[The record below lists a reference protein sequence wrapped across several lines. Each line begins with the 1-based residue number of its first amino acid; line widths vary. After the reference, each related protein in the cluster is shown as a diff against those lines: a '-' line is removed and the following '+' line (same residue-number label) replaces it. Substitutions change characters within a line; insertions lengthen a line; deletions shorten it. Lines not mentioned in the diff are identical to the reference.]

1 MTTHGFVNAGDL
13 LKAAEAAR
21 GLGGEVTFWH
31 LYRRWGNYAF
41 AVLEAALQLGV
52 LKWARREDGRT
63 KVVYALGERGVA
75 LLDMTGDP
83 RPVEAYVYRGRLRLQ
98 TPLGTF
104 ETELDPGHLLSIA
117 YKLAEAL
124 GEDPRGVAPKVKH
137 AAERAARGARGLEKW
152 LLASCPQ
159 LPEAEQPAGQ
169 RATTAAGPPFNRR
182 NPQEE
187 RKTRAFPTRK
197 EDIPKKAVCASPH
210 GCQNQHI
217 PAGLGGA
224 GAGG

>member
-21 GLGGEVTFWH
+21 GLGGEVAFWH

-52 LKWARREDGRT
+52 LKWTRREDGRT

-75 LLDMTGDP
+75 LLDMARDLC
-83 RPVEAYVYRGRLRLQ
+83 PVEAYVYRGRLRLQ

-104 ETELDPGHLLSIA
+104 EAELDPGHLLSIA

-124 GEDPRGVAPKVKH
+124 GEDPRRLAPKVKH
-137 AAERAARGARGLEKW
+137 AAEKAARDARGLEKW
-152 LLASCPQ
+152 LLTSRP
-159 LPEAEQPAGQ
+159 PEAEQPAD
-169 RATTAAGPPFNRR
+169 RHATTAARR
-182 NPQEE
+182 PL
-187 RKTRAFPTRK
+187 
-197 EDIPKKAVCASPH
+197 AVQQAESTGGTQGRGVPH
-210 GCQNQHI
+210 AEGRHS
-217 PAGLGGA
+217 
-224 GAGG
+224 

>member
-31 LYRRWGNYAF
+31 LYRRWGDYAF

-52 LKWARREDGRT
+52 LK
-63 KVVYALGERGVA
+63 YALGERGVA
-75 LLDMTGDP
+75 LLDMTGDL

-124 GEDPRGVAPKVKH
+124 GEDPRRLAPKVKH
-137 AAERAARGARGLEKW
+137 AAERAARDARGLEKW
-152 LLASCPQ
+152 LLTSRP
-159 LPEAEQPAGQ
+159 PEAQQPAD
-169 RATTAAGPPFNRR
+169 RHATTAAGRP
-182 NPQEE
+182 
-187 RKTRAFPTRK
+187 RA
-197 EDIPKKAVCASPH
+197 AVQQAEST
-210 GCQNQHI
+210 GGTQNK
-217 PAGLGGA
+217 GLPRVEGRHS
-224 GAGG
+224 

>member
-63 KVVYALGERGVA
+63 KVVYTLGRRGVA
-75 LLDMTGDP
+75 LLDMTGDLC
-83 RPVEAYVYRGRLRLQ
+83 PVEAYVYRGRLRLQ

-104 ETELDPGHLLSIA
+104 EAELDPGHLLSIA

-124 GEDPRGVAPKVKH
+124 GEDPRRLAPKVKH
-137 AAERAARGARGLEKW
+137 AAERAARGAKGLEKW
-152 LLASCPQ
+152 LLASR
-159 LPEAEQPAGQ
+159 LPEAERPAGQ
-169 RATTAAGPPFNRR
+169 RATTAAGRPL
-182 NPQEE
+182 
-187 RKTRAFPTRK
+187 
-197 EDIPKKAVCASPH
+197 AVQQAESTGGTQSRGVPH
-210 GCQNQHI
+210 GEGRHS
-217 PAGLGGA
+217 
-224 GAGG
+224 

>member
-21 GLGGEVTFWH
+21 GLGGEVAFWH

-52 LKWARREDGRT
+52 LKWTRREDGRT

-75 LLDMTGDP
+75 LLDMTGDL

-104 ETELDPGHLLSIA
+104 EAELDPGHLLSIA

-124 GEDPRGVAPKVKH
+124 GEDPRGLAPKVKH

-152 LLASCPQ
+152 LLTSRQQP
-159 LPEAEQPAGQ
+159 PEAEQPAGQ
-169 RATTAAGPPFNRR
+169 RATTAAGRPL
-182 NPQEE
+182 
-187 RKTRAFPTRK
+187 
-197 EDIPKKAVCASPH
+197 AVQQAEFTGGTQSRGVPH
-210 GCQNQHI
+210 AEGRHS
-217 PAGLGGA
+217 
-224 GAGG
+224 

>member
-21 GLGGEVTFWH
+21 GLGGEVAFWH

-52 LKWARREDGRT
+52 LKWTRREDGRT
-63 KVVYALGERGVA
+63 KVVYTLGRRGVA
-75 LLDMTGDP
+75 LLDMTGDF

-104 ETELDPGHLLSIA
+104 EAELDPGHLLSIA

-124 GEDPRGVAPKVKH
+124 GEDPRKLAPKVKH

-152 LLASCPQ
+152 LLTSHLQP
-159 LPEAEQPAGQ
+159 PEAERPAGQ
-169 RATTAAGPPFNRR
+169 RATTAAGRP
-182 NPQEE
+182 
-187 RKTRAFPTRK
+187 RATVQQA
-197 EDIPKKAVCASPH
+197 EST
-210 GCQNQHI
+210 
-217 PAGLGGA
+217 GGTQSRGVSHA
-224 GAGG
+224 EGRHS

>member
-21 GLGGEVTFWH
+21 GLGGEVAFWH

-52 LKWARREDGRT
+52 LKWTRHEDGRT
-63 KVVYALGERGVA
+63 KVVYALGRRGVA
-75 LLDMTGDP
+75 LLDMTRDL

-104 ETELDPGHLLSIA
+104 EAELDPGHLLSIA

-124 GEDPRGVAPKVKH
+124 GEDPRGLAPKVKH

-152 LLASCPQ
+152 LLTSHLQP
-159 LPEAEQPAGQ
+159 PEAEQPAGQ
-169 RATTAAGPPFNRR
+169 RATMAAGRPP
-182 NPQEE
+182 
-187 RKTRAFPTRK
+187 A
-197 EDIPKKAVCASPH
+197 AVQQAEST
-210 GCQNQHI
+210 
-217 PAGLGGA
+217 GGA
-224 GAGG
+224 RNKGVLHAEGRHS